1 MKKAV
6 SVLIRLLE
14 RVIDP
19 NGRNVQISWNILY
32 LVDRLHIRAEK
43 NDTYKC
49 SLLANGTKVLPNYSS
64 FEDKTQKKRK
74 MTKKIRSE

>member
-49 SLLANGTKVLPNYSS
+49 SLLSNGTKVLP
-64 FEDKTQKKRK
+64 KVLLRKKRW
-74 MTKKIRSE
+74 MTERIRK

>member
-43 NDTYKC
+43 MIHTNVRYFQMVQKFHLTIFH
-49 SLLANGTKVLPNYSS
+49 LTTKRR
-64 FEDKTQKKRK
+64 KKK
-74 MTKKIRSE
+74 G